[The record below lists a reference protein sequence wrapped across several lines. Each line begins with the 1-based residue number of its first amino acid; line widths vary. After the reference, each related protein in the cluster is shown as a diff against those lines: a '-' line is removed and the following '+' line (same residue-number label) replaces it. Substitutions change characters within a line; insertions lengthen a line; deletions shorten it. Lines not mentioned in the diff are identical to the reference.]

1 MKFNKWTLGLAAVGV
16 VSLTSAARADETKIS
31 QVQTALSDT
40 TLSGYVD
47 VAAQFNPNGSSG
59 GTPNYYYGS
68 NPNSINLN
76 VVDVALDKPLDESPW
91 ASGYHVELFLG
102 PVGNAMG
109 LPNNIRQAYV
119 TLRTPVGNGI
129 DWKVGIF
136 DTIVGYESTTAA
148 NNPNYSKSY
157 GYNIEPTTHTG
168 ILGAYKINDMFSF
181 QAGIA
186 DNSYA
191 GTGVYGANPAANG
204 PASGPGLTR
213 PTFMVAPTFTAPES
227 FGWAKGMT
235 VTGGYIV
242 TGGNTGTTVGA
253 PHSGSNGAG
262 ASTYYVGATV
272 PTANDKLKFGAAF
285 DYLTARDISADE
297 WALGVYGTYQF
308 NDKLSLNLRFE
319 TFRDNG
325 VNSSGALD
333 YGPGVVNGKAQ
344 EITATLQYA
353 LWANVLTR
361 LEVRWDHSDDTANGY
376 VSNEG
381 NLEQDAFMLAAQA
394 IYTF

>member
-1 MKFNKWTLGLAAVGV
+1 
-16 VSLTSAARADETKIS
+16 
-31 QVQTALSDT
+31 
-40 TLSGYVD
+40 
-47 VAAQFNPNGSSG
+47 
-59 GTPNYYYGS
+59 
-68 NPNSINLN
+68 LN

-181 QAGIA
+181 QAGMA
-186 DNSYA
+186 DTAYAGGGLYTASTVA
-191 GTGVYGANPAANG
+191 GTGLY
-204 PASGPGLTR
+204 S